1 MCGCCSYGD
10 HDYDDPNYEGEES
23 DPKLAE
29 GPFENRGCTD
39 ILCCLIFIGF
49 LGGMGYIGVVEAS
62 GSDPTQLMDM
72 YDGDGISLIIFI
84 I

>member
-10 HDYDDPNYEGEES
+10 ANYDDPNYEGEES

-39 ILCCLIFIGF
+39 ICCCLIFIAF
-49 LGGMGYIGVVEAS
+49 LGGMGYVSSLAMADG
-62 GSDPTQLMDM
+62 PTRATMLMDL
-72 YDGDGISLIIFI
+72 YDGDGISMII
-84 I
+84 